1 MNTDDQMN
9 LGEILQAALRQPPR
23 MEYQDRKRYH
33 YVGTAKISAIKAL
46 RRLTG
51 LTLKSAKNAVEWE
64 GGIMLTNS
72 QIMVLQRLYVEE
84 VTASQSD
91 WQEIIERPAAITL

>member
-1 MNTDDQMN
+1 MNTDKHMS
-9 LGEILQAALRQPPR
+9 LGDILQADLRQPPS

-33 YVGTAKISAIKAL
+33 YVGTAKVSAVKAL

-51 LTLKSAKNAVEWE
+51 LTLKSAKDAVEWE

-72 QIMVLQRLYVEE
+72 QIIVLQRLYAEE
-84 VTASQSD
+84 LNTSRSD